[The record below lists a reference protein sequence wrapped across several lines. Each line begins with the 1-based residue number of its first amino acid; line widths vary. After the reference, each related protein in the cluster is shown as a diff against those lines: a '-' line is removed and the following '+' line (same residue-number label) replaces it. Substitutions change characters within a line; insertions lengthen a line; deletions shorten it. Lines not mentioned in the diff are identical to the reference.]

1 MEIVDR
7 DGILDDAV
15 AEVVSRTVADPP
27 LDPATG
33 QPHRKRLHVV
43 VAAVP
48 LGHRRPAEL
57 RPEDDERLVE
67 HPPPRQILDERR
79 GAAIDL
85 RRRPLH
91 MLLDSAVVI
100 PVAVIEL
107 DKTDAPLGEPPGE
120 EAVGGERSVASLR
133 AVELE
138 RLGCLIGEIEEPR
151 HARLHPE
158 GELVLREPGGDLRIV
173 DDLVA
178 EAVELRDRVDDRAL
192 AVEPDRRLDVQ
203 DGVSLGAKLDP
214 LKPAG
219 EEARMPLPRG
229 DRLPL
234 PVVARAHH
242 DDEAGEI
249 LGLAAKAVPQP
260 ASCRWTAGDH
270 RTGVHE
276 GVGRIVVDRLG
287 VEALYDRDPVGDP
300 GGDLREDRADLLAAL
315 PHLVK
320 GMLRTEALER
330 LTLELGDLLP
340 LREALRH
347 RLAIHGGKLRL
358 VVERVE
364 VGHAAGHV
372 EPDHPLRFRR
382 HMVGPNHPRPAR
394 RRRDGGI
401 LRDRRGGKRP
411 AQVPAPE
418 QGAEGEGPKPA
429 GGTGEEGT
437 PARAVAREGIE
448 GSRMKTAHGVSS
460 S

>member
-1 MEIVDR
+1 M
-7 DGILDDAV
+7 
-15 AEVVSRTVADPP
+15 
-27 LDPATG
+27 
-33 QPHRKRLHVV
+33 

-79 GAAIDL
+79 RAAIDL

-107 DKTDAPLGEPPGE
+107 DETDAPLGEPPGE

-173 DDLVA
+173 DDLVV

-234 PVVARAHH
+234 PVVAGAHH

-330 LTLELGDLLP
+330 LPLELGDLLP

-347 RLAIHGGKLRL
+347 RLAIHGGELRL
-358 VVERVE
+358 VVEGVE
-364 VGHAAGHV
+364 VGHTAGHV
-372 EPDHPLRFRR
+372 EPDHPLRPRR
-382 HMVGPNHPRPAR
+382 HMVRPDHPRPL
-394 RRRDGGI
+394 GQIYPG
-401 LRDRRGGKRP
+401 RRGGSGLPP
-411 AQVPAPE
+411 ASE
-418 QGAEGEGPKPA
+418 ERAEGERSEA
-429 GGTGEEGT
+429 ASGTGEERT
-437 PARAVAREGIE
+437 PGRVEPCREVAGSRIE
-448 GSRMKTAHGVSS
+448 GAHGVSS
-460 S
+460 SCRFPAC